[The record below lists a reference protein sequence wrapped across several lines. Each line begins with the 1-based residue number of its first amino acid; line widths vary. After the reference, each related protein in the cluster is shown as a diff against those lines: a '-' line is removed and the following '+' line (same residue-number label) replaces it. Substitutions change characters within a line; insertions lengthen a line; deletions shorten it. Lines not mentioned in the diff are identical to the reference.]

1 MVVDMY
7 GKQQNKIA
15 WRWTKQMAMTSIKS
29 KKKNTPRVS
38 LCTTTKRAA
47 LQRDKRFRIQSK
59 TKLAT
64 NQNRVFYAVARPI
77 INNITQARHIMVILY
92 KCIHYDN

>member
-1 MVVDMY
+1 MVVDLY

-15 WRWTKQMAMTSIKS
+15 WIWTKQMAMTSIIS
-29 KKKNTPRVS
+29 KKNTPRVS

-64 NQNRVFYAVARPI
+64 NQNLMLLP
-77 INNITQARHIMVILY
+77 
-92 KCIHYDN
+92 DP